1 VKEVEQIVYQTMIRD
16 TAATVGLLALLGTN
30 VTPTPPATIDTS
42 RILHSF
48 QVSTPS
54 APGITFGVFSSPK
67 GQLPRNTREVYI
79 AFNIFAANYTDVA
92 FRLMRLFDGVQHEP
106 LDHIGRCDSDRR
118 TIVCLR
124 FRGAGRLRRVARSS
138 KKGLRFRFFC
148 GDETPGS
155 TIGG

>member
-92 FRLMRLFDGVQHEP
+92 FRLMRLFDGVQHD
-106 LDHIGRCDSDRR
+106 LSIISGGATQIGG
-118 TIVCLR
+118 L
-124 FRGAGRLRRVARSS
+124 SS
-138 KKGLRFRFFC
+138 VFDFEGPDGFDESLGVQKKDLRFRFFAV
-148 GDETPGS
+148 TKPQVPL
-155 TIGG
+155 